1 MVSRRAASVVACAF
15 GLAASGAAGVLAGRS
30 GMWGALTGAALAAV
44 WLSVWNARM
53 WDRRPPSPV
62 AAASPEEAEA
72 MALRVLLDA
81 APTPLVGVEGATARA
96 LNRAARDLFGAE
108 DRILPPPPAL
118 FDREV
123 AHFRQSGR
131 RWRLDRVELT
141 SGVSMSSLAALIDV
155 EQEERAA
162 EARVTAELVEV
173 LGHELLNGL
182 APIAS
187 LSESALDVLDG
198 AHDDPAL
205 LREILGVLARRAD
218 GLQRFTEAYR
228 TLARLPEPVR
238 RPVPVREMADD
249 LARLFASRWSTAR
262 LHVDAKED
270 LSWSLDRDQ
279 MHQAV
284 WALLQNAAEATQID
298 GAPSGTVRLS
308 VKRADEALVIEVAD
322 DGPGVSSADAE
333 RIFRPFVTTKPN
345 GSGIGLS
352 LARQI
357 AHAHGGALTLE
368 QTPAT
373 AFRLSLPS
381 HASHSSASVR

>member
-1 MVSRRAASVVACAF
+1 
-15 GLAASGAAGVLAGRS
+15 
-30 GMWGALTGAALAAV
+30 MWGALTGAALAAV
-44 WLSVWNARM
+44 WLGVLNARM
-53 WDRRPPSPV
+53 WDRRPPASV
-62 AAASPEEAEA
+62 AAASPDEGEA

-81 APTPLVGVEGATARA
+81 APTPLVGVEGTTARA
-96 LNRAARDLFGAE
+96 LNRAARDLFSAE

-131 RWRLDRVELT
+131 RWRLDRVELA
-141 SGVSMSSLAALIDV
+141 SEGGSSLAALIDV
-155 EQEERAA
+155 EQEERVA
-162 EARVTAELVEV
+162 EVRVTAELVEV

-187 LSESALDVLDG
+187 LSESALDVLNG
-198 AHDDPAL
+198 AHDDPDL

-218 GLQRFTEAYR
+218 GLQRFAEVYR
-228 TLARLPEPVR
+228 TLARLPEPIR
-238 RPVPVREMADD
+238 RPVSVREMADD
-249 LARLFASRWSTAR
+249 LARLFASRWPAAT
-262 LHVDAKED
+262 LHVNAQED
-270 LSWSLDRDQ
+270 LSWALDRDQ

-284 WALLQNAAEATQID
+284 WALLQNAAEATQVD
-298 GAPSGTVRLS
+298 GPPSGTVRLS
-308 VKRADEALVIEVAD
+308 VKRVDETLVIEVAD

-368 QTPAT
+368 RTPAT
-373 AFRLSLPS
+373 VFRLSLP
-381 HASHSSASVR
+381 

>member
-1 MVSRRAASVVACAF
+1 
-15 GLAASGAAGVLAGRS
+15 
-30 GMWGALTGAALAAV
+30 
-44 WLSVWNARM
+44 
-53 WDRRPPSPV
+53 
-62 AAASPEEAEA
+62 
-72 MALRVLLDA
+72 
-81 APTPLVGVEGATARA
+81 

-108 DRILPPPPAL
+108 DRILPPPLAL

-141 SGVSMSSLAALIDV
+141 SGVGMSYLAALIDV

-187 LSESALDVLDG
+187 LSESALDVLNG
-198 AHDDPAL
+198 AHDDPDL

-218 GLQRFTEAYR
+218 GLQRFAEAYR
-228 TLARLPEPVR
+228 TLARLPEPIR
-238 RPVPVREMADD
+238 RPVSVREMTDD
-249 LARLFASRWSTAR
+249 LARLFASRWPTAR
-262 LHVDAKED
+262 LHVDAKEE

-279 MHQAV
+279 VHQAV
-284 WALLQNAAEATQID
+284 WALLQNAAEATQVD
-298 GAPSGTVRLS
+298 RAPSGTVRLS
-308 VKRADEALVIEVAD
+308 VERADETLVIEVAD
-322 DGPGVSSADAE
+322 DGPGVSPADAE
-333 RIFRPFVTTKPN
+333 RIFRAFVTTKPN

-368 QTPAT
+368 RTPAT
-373 AFRLSLPS
+373 VFRLNLP
-381 HASHSSASVR
+381 